1 MSEHVTAL
9 VRRWPS
15 KRVNT
20 RCPAQKLKGKK
31 SWFYSQTEGCPCP
44 MLPSPVSDPTKA
56 QYTDTRHWRWLGSS
70 DQTPLSRGPKCLH
83 GITAS
88 AVWSMRVSKSVF
100 RTAENSKV
108 EVLYDIPPSFRP
120 RSILDWIH
128 AFLLMEMPKDNKSVL
143 LESTKGTQK
152 CVLMPTCHWN

>member
-1 MSEHVTAL
+1 MSS
-9 VRRWPS
+9 S
-15 KRVNT
+15 KAKGEEELILLPNRGLPLPPAAPAP
-20 RCPAQKLKGKK
+20 CPAPRFRPHQG
-31 SWFYSQTEGCPCP
+31 
-44 MLPSPVSDPTKA
+44 TKQLA
-56 QYTDTRHWRWLGSS
+56 WRWLGSS

-83 GITAS
+83 WITAS
-88 AVWSMRVSKSVF
+88 AVWSMRVSKPVF
-100 RTAENSKV
+100 RTAEKSKV
-108 EVLYDIPPSFRP
+108 EALCDIPPSFRP